1 MNILYITKLR
11 DSEAC
16 GVTNAVLQLLDAIR
30 DCATVSWLD
39 ISGNTFTIEKNI
51 RRININDINDI
62 ELDVAVFEDPFNSLT
77 FCKIASI
84 LSKRNIPY
92 IICPHGSFHR
102 VALKHHAVK
111 KYVAINTVFRVFLK
125 NCLACQFLT
134 SNESL
139 QSLKFNKS
147 IIIPNG
153 INNTTYRIRNKCTN
167 VVFVGRKDVKTK
179 GIDLLIQACALSKD
193 LLRKE
198 NITLT
203 IYGSHETIKDDEYIR
218 NAISS
223 NDLQDIVIEKGPVFG
238 LEKEKVLL
246 KRSWSFWENYDSKDK
261 KEKKDYSKLLKEIYT
276 FNDIIS
282 FWQFWN
288 KYPGSNT
295 KNIFFNGENIKYFFK
310 EKLRIIAMNLFES
323 GIRPE
328 WEDSKNKKGKVL
340 TQEYLI
346 ETGLEQFLTEI
357 TEIWIKLIC
366 YLIGE
371 IIPHCNNINGIR
383 FVDKA
388 KFGYYKSTIFRIE
401 IWVNSQMNVQ
411 DVEELK
417 KYLFDNFKFPGIT
430 VKELE

>member
-1 MNILYITKLR
+1 MK
-11 DSEAC
+11 E
-16 GVTNAVLQLLDAIR
+16 
-30 DCATVSWLD
+30 
-39 ISGNTFTIEKNI
+39 TIE
-51 RRININDINDI
+51 
-62 ELDVAVFEDPFNSLT
+62 
-77 FCKIASI
+77 
-84 LSKRNIPY
+84 
-92 IICPHGSFHR
+92 
-102 VALKHHAVK
+102 
-111 KYVAINTVFRVFLK
+111 
-125 NCLACQFLT
+125 
-134 SNESL
+134 ES
-139 QSLKFNKS
+139 
-147 IIIPNG
+147 
-153 INNTTYRIRNKCTN
+153 
-167 VVFVGRKDVKTK
+167 D
-179 GIDLLIQACALSKD
+179 
-193 LLRKE
+193 
-198 NITLT
+198 T
-203 IYGSHETIKDDEYIR
+203 I
-218 NAISS
+218 
-223 NDLQDIVIEKGPVFG
+223 
-238 LEKEKVLL
+238 EKEKVLL
-246 KRSWSFWENYDSKDK
+246 KRSWSFWENYDLKDK

-295 KNIFFNGENIKYFFK
+295 KNIFFNEENIKLFFK

-388 KFGYYKSTIFRIE
+388 KFGYYKNIIFRIE
-401 IWVNSQMNVQ
+401 IWVNSQMNFQ

-417 KYLFDNFKFPGIT
+417 KFLFDNFKFPGIT

>member
-1 MNILYITKLR
+1 MK
-11 DSEAC
+11 E
-16 GVTNAVLQLLDAIR
+16 
-30 DCATVSWLD
+30 
-39 ISGNTFTIEKNI
+39 TIE
-51 RRININDINDI
+51 
-62 ELDVAVFEDPFNSLT
+62 
-77 FCKIASI
+77 
-84 LSKRNIPY
+84 
-92 IICPHGSFHR
+92 
-102 VALKHHAVK
+102 
-111 KYVAINTVFRVFLK
+111 
-125 NCLACQFLT
+125 
-134 SNESL
+134 ES
-139 QSLKFNKS
+139 
-147 IIIPNG
+147 
-153 INNTTYRIRNKCTN
+153 
-167 VVFVGRKDVKTK
+167 D
-179 GIDLLIQACALSKD
+179 
-193 LLRKE
+193 
-198 NITLT
+198 T
-203 IYGSHETIKDDEYIR
+203 I
-218 NAISS
+218 
-223 NDLQDIVIEKGPVFG
+223 
-238 LEKEKVLL
+238 EKEKVLL
-246 KRSWSFWENYDSKDK
+246 KRTWSFWENYDLKDK

-295 KNIFFNGENIKYFFK
+295 KNIFFNGENIKFFFK

-357 TEIWIKLIC
+357 AEIWIKLIC

-388 KFGYYKSTIFRIE
+388 KFGYYKNIIFRIE
-401 IWVNSQMNVQ
+401 IWVNSQMNVE

-417 KYLFDNFKFPGIT
+417 KFLFDNFKFPGIT

>member
-1 MNILYITKLR
+1 MK
-11 DSEAC
+11 E
-16 GVTNAVLQLLDAIR
+16 
-30 DCATVSWLD
+30 
-39 ISGNTFTIEKNI
+39 TIE
-51 RRININDINDI
+51 
-62 ELDVAVFEDPFNSLT
+62 
-77 FCKIASI
+77 
-84 LSKRNIPY
+84 
-92 IICPHGSFHR
+92 
-102 VALKHHAVK
+102 
-111 KYVAINTVFRVFLK
+111 
-125 NCLACQFLT
+125 
-134 SNESL
+134 ES
-139 QSLKFNKS
+139 
-147 IIIPNG
+147 
-153 INNTTYRIRNKCTN
+153 
-167 VVFVGRKDVKTK
+167 D
-179 GIDLLIQACALSKD
+179 
-193 LLRKE
+193 
-198 NITLT
+198 T
-203 IYGSHETIKDDEYIR
+203 I
-218 NAISS
+218 
-223 NDLQDIVIEKGPVFG
+223 
-238 LEKEKVLL
+238 EKEKVLL
-246 KRSWSFWENYDSKDK
+246 KRSWSFWENYDLKDK

-295 KNIFFNGENIKYFFK
+295 ENIFFNEENIKLFFK

-388 KFGYYKSTIFRIE
+388 KFGYYKNIIFRIE

-417 KYLFDNFKFPGIT
+417 KFLFDNFKFPGIT

>member
-1 MNILYITKLR
+1 MK
-11 DSEAC
+11 E
-16 GVTNAVLQLLDAIR
+16 
-30 DCATVSWLD
+30 
-39 ISGNTFTIEKNI
+39 TIE
-51 RRININDINDI
+51 
-62 ELDVAVFEDPFNSLT
+62 ES
-77 FCKIASI
+77 
-84 LSKRNIPY
+84 
-92 IICPHGSFHR
+92 
-102 VALKHHAVK
+102 
-111 KYVAINTVFRVFLK
+111 NT
-125 NCLACQFLT
+125 
-134 SNESL
+134 
-139 QSLKFNKS
+139 
-147 IIIPNG
+147 I
-153 INNTTYRIRNKCTN
+153 
-167 VVFVGRKDVKTK
+167 
-179 GIDLLIQACALSKD
+179 
-193 LLRKE
+193 
-198 NITLT
+198 
-203 IYGSHETIKDDEYIR
+203 
-218 NAISS
+218 
-223 NDLQDIVIEKGPVFG
+223 
-238 LEKEKVLL
+238 EKEKVLL
-246 KRSWSFWENYDSKDK
+246 KRSWSFWENYDLKDK

-295 KNIFFNGENIKYFFK
+295 KNIFFNEENIKLFFK

-357 TEIWIKLIC
+357 TEIQIKLIC

-388 KFGYYKSTIFRIE
+388 KFGYYKNIIFRIE

-417 KYLFDNFKFPGIT
+417 KFLFDNFKFPGIT

>member
-1 MNILYITKLR
+1 MK
-11 DSEAC
+11 E
-16 GVTNAVLQLLDAIR
+16 
-30 DCATVSWLD
+30 
-39 ISGNTFTIEKNI
+39 TIE
-51 RRININDINDI
+51 
-62 ELDVAVFEDPFNSLT
+62 
-77 FCKIASI
+77 
-84 LSKRNIPY
+84 
-92 IICPHGSFHR
+92 
-102 VALKHHAVK
+102 
-111 KYVAINTVFRVFLK
+111 
-125 NCLACQFLT
+125 
-134 SNESL
+134 ES
-139 QSLKFNKS
+139 
-147 IIIPNG
+147 
-153 INNTTYRIRNKCTN
+153 
-167 VVFVGRKDVKTK
+167 D
-179 GIDLLIQACALSKD
+179 
-193 LLRKE
+193 
-198 NITLT
+198 T
-203 IYGSHETIKDDEYIR
+203 I
-218 NAISS
+218 
-223 NDLQDIVIEKGPVFG
+223 
-238 LEKEKVLL
+238 EKEKVLL
-246 KRSWSFWENYDSKDK
+246 KRSWSFWENYDLKDK

-295 KNIFFNGENIKYFFK
+295 KNIFSNGENIKFFFK

-323 GIRPE
+323 GIKPE

-388 KFGYYKSTIFRIE
+388 KFGYYKNIIFRIE
-401 IWVNSQMNVQ
+401 IWVNSQMNAQ

-417 KYLFDNFKFPGIT
+417 KFLFDNFNFPGIT

>member
-1 MNILYITKLR
+1 M
-11 DSEAC
+11 
-16 GVTNAVLQLLDAIR
+16 
-30 DCATVSWLD
+30 
-39 ISGNTFTIEKNI
+39 
-51 RRININDINDI
+51 
-62 ELDVAVFEDPFNSLT
+62 
-77 FCKIASI
+77 
-84 LSKRNIPY
+84 
-92 IICPHGSFHR
+92 
-102 VALKHHAVK
+102 
-111 KYVAINTVFRVFLK
+111 
-125 NCLACQFLT
+125 
-134 SNESL
+134 
-139 QSLKFNKS
+139 
-147 IIIPNG
+147 
-153 INNTTYRIRNKCTN
+153 
-167 VVFVGRKDVKTK
+167 
-179 GIDLLIQACALSKD
+179 
-193 LLRKE
+193 
-198 NITLT
+198 
-203 IYGSHETIKDDEYIR
+203 
-218 NAISS
+218 
-223 NDLQDIVIEKGPVFG
+223 
-238 LEKEKVLL
+238 
-246 KRSWSFWENYDSKDK
+246 
-261 KEKKDYSKLLKEIYT
+261 KEIYT

-295 KNIFFNGENIKYFFK
+295 KNIFFNEENIKLFFK

-388 KFGYYKSTIFRIE
+388 KFGYYKNIIFRIE

-411 DVEELK
+411 DVEEIK
-417 KYLFDNFKFPGIT
+417 KFLFDNFKFPGIT

>member
-1 MNILYITKLR
+1 MK
-11 DSEAC
+11 E
-16 GVTNAVLQLLDAIR
+16 
-30 DCATVSWLD
+30 
-39 ISGNTFTIEKNI
+39 TIE
-51 RRININDINDI
+51 
-62 ELDVAVFEDPFNSLT
+62 
-77 FCKIASI
+77 
-84 LSKRNIPY
+84 
-92 IICPHGSFHR
+92 
-102 VALKHHAVK
+102 
-111 KYVAINTVFRVFLK
+111 
-125 NCLACQFLT
+125 
-134 SNESL
+134 ES
-139 QSLKFNKS
+139 
-147 IIIPNG
+147 
-153 INNTTYRIRNKCTN
+153 
-167 VVFVGRKDVKTK
+167 D
-179 GIDLLIQACALSKD
+179 
-193 LLRKE
+193 
-198 NITLT
+198 T
-203 IYGSHETIKDDEYIR
+203 I
-218 NAISS
+218 
-223 NDLQDIVIEKGPVFG
+223 
-238 LEKEKVLL
+238 EKEKVLL
-246 KRSWSFWENYDSKDK
+246 KRSWSFWENYDLKDK

-295 KNIFFNGENIKYFFK
+295 KNIFFNEENIKLFFK

-388 KFGYYKSTIFRIE
+388 KFGYYKNIIFRIE
-401 IWVNSQMNVQ
+401 IWVNSQMNAQ
-411 DVEELK
+411 EVEELK
-417 KYLFDNFKFPGIT
+417 KFLFDNFNFPGIT

>member
-1 MNILYITKLR
+1 MK
-11 DSEAC
+11 E
-16 GVTNAVLQLLDAIR
+16 
-30 DCATVSWLD
+30 
-39 ISGNTFTIEKNI
+39 TIE
-51 RRININDINDI
+51 
-62 ELDVAVFEDPFNSLT
+62 
-77 FCKIASI
+77 
-84 LSKRNIPY
+84 
-92 IICPHGSFHR
+92 
-102 VALKHHAVK
+102 
-111 KYVAINTVFRVFLK
+111 
-125 NCLACQFLT
+125 
-134 SNESL
+134 ES
-139 QSLKFNKS
+139 
-147 IIIPNG
+147 
-153 INNTTYRIRNKCTN
+153 
-167 VVFVGRKDVKTK
+167 D
-179 GIDLLIQACALSKD
+179 
-193 LLRKE
+193 
-198 NITLT
+198 T
-203 IYGSHETIKDDEYIR
+203 I
-218 NAISS
+218 
-223 NDLQDIVIEKGPVFG
+223 
-238 LEKEKVLL
+238 EKEKVLL
-246 KRSWSFWENYDSKDK
+246 KRSWSFWENYDLKDK

-295 KNIFFNGENIKYFFK
+295 KNIFFNEENIKLFFK

-388 KFGYYKSTIFRIE
+388 KFGYYKNIIFRIE
-401 IWVNSQMNVQ
+401 IWVNSQMNVE

-417 KYLFDNFKFPGIT
+417 KFLFDNFKFPGIT

>member
-1 MNILYITKLR
+1 MK
-11 DSEAC
+11 E
-16 GVTNAVLQLLDAIR
+16 
-30 DCATVSWLD
+30 
-39 ISGNTFTIEKNI
+39 TIE
-51 RRININDINDI
+51 
-62 ELDVAVFEDPFNSLT
+62 
-77 FCKIASI
+77 
-84 LSKRNIPY
+84 
-92 IICPHGSFHR
+92 
-102 VALKHHAVK
+102 
-111 KYVAINTVFRVFLK
+111 
-125 NCLACQFLT
+125 
-134 SNESL
+134 ES
-139 QSLKFNKS
+139 
-147 IIIPNG
+147 
-153 INNTTYRIRNKCTN
+153 
-167 VVFVGRKDVKTK
+167 D
-179 GIDLLIQACALSKD
+179 
-193 LLRKE
+193 
-198 NITLT
+198 T
-203 IYGSHETIKDDEYIR
+203 I
-218 NAISS
+218 
-223 NDLQDIVIEKGPVFG
+223 
-238 LEKEKVLL
+238 EKEKVLL
-246 KRSWSFWENYDSKDK
+246 KRTWSFWENYDLKDK

-295 KNIFFNGENIKYFFK
+295 KNIFFNGENIKFFFK

-388 KFGYYKSTIFRIE
+388 KLGYFKNTIFRIE

-417 KYLFDNFKFPGIT
+417 KFLFDNFKFPGIT

>member
-1 MNILYITKLR
+1 MK
-11 DSEAC
+11 E
-16 GVTNAVLQLLDAIR
+16 
-30 DCATVSWLD
+30 
-39 ISGNTFTIEKNI
+39 TIE
-51 RRININDINDI
+51 
-62 ELDVAVFEDPFNSLT
+62 
-77 FCKIASI
+77 
-84 LSKRNIPY
+84 
-92 IICPHGSFHR
+92 
-102 VALKHHAVK
+102 
-111 KYVAINTVFRVFLK
+111 
-125 NCLACQFLT
+125 
-134 SNESL
+134 ES
-139 QSLKFNKS
+139 
-147 IIIPNG
+147 
-153 INNTTYRIRNKCTN
+153 
-167 VVFVGRKDVKTK
+167 D
-179 GIDLLIQACALSKD
+179 
-193 LLRKE
+193 
-198 NITLT
+198 T
-203 IYGSHETIKDDEYIR
+203 I
-218 NAISS
+218 
-223 NDLQDIVIEKGPVFG
+223 
-238 LEKEKVLL
+238 EKEKVLL
-246 KRSWSFWENYDSKDK
+246 KRSWSFWENYDLKDK

-295 KNIFFNGENIKYFFK
+295 KNIFFNEENIKLFFK

-388 KFGYYKSTIFRIE
+388 KFGYYKNIIFRIE
-401 IWVNSQMNVQ
+401 IWVNSQMNAQ

-417 KYLFDNFKFPGIT
+417 KFLFDNFNFPGIT

>member
-1 MNILYITKLR
+1 MKEEII
-11 DSEAC
+11 EE
-16 GVTNAVLQLLDAIR
+16 
-30 DCATVSWLD
+30 
-39 ISGNTFTIEKNI
+39 SGTI
-51 RRININDINDI
+51 
-62 ELDVAVFEDPFNSLT
+62 
-77 FCKIASI
+77 
-84 LSKRNIPY
+84 
-92 IICPHGSFHR
+92 
-102 VALKHHAVK
+102 
-111 KYVAINTVFRVFLK
+111 
-125 NCLACQFLT
+125 
-134 SNESL
+134 
-139 QSLKFNKS
+139 
-147 IIIPNG
+147 
-153 INNTTYRIRNKCTN
+153 
-167 VVFVGRKDVKTK
+167 
-179 GIDLLIQACALSKD
+179 
-193 LLRKE
+193 
-198 NITLT
+198 
-203 IYGSHETIKDDEYIR
+203 
-218 NAISS
+218 
-223 NDLQDIVIEKGPVFG
+223 
-238 LEKEKVLL
+238 EKEKVLL
-246 KRSWSFWENYDSKDK
+246 KRSWSFWENYDLKDK

-295 KNIFFNGENIKYFFK
+295 KNIFFNGENIKFFFK

>member
-1 MNILYITKLR
+1 MKEEIIEES
-11 DSEAC
+11 D
-16 GVTNAVLQLLDAIR
+16 
-30 DCATVSWLD
+30 
-39 ISGNTFTIEKNI
+39 TI
-51 RRININDINDI
+51 
-62 ELDVAVFEDPFNSLT
+62 
-77 FCKIASI
+77 
-84 LSKRNIPY
+84 
-92 IICPHGSFHR
+92 
-102 VALKHHAVK
+102 
-111 KYVAINTVFRVFLK
+111 
-125 NCLACQFLT
+125 
-134 SNESL
+134 
-139 QSLKFNKS
+139 
-147 IIIPNG
+147 
-153 INNTTYRIRNKCTN
+153 
-167 VVFVGRKDVKTK
+167 
-179 GIDLLIQACALSKD
+179 
-193 LLRKE
+193 
-198 NITLT
+198 
-203 IYGSHETIKDDEYIR
+203 
-218 NAISS
+218 
-223 NDLQDIVIEKGPVFG
+223 
-238 LEKEKVLL
+238 EKEKVLL
-246 KRSWSFWENYDSKDK
+246 KRSWSFWENYDLKDK

>member
-1 MNILYITKLR
+1 MKEEIIEES
-11 DSEAC
+11 D
-16 GVTNAVLQLLDAIR
+16 
-30 DCATVSWLD
+30 
-39 ISGNTFTIEKNI
+39 TI
-51 RRININDINDI
+51 
-62 ELDVAVFEDPFNSLT
+62 
-77 FCKIASI
+77 
-84 LSKRNIPY
+84 
-92 IICPHGSFHR
+92 
-102 VALKHHAVK
+102 
-111 KYVAINTVFRVFLK
+111 
-125 NCLACQFLT
+125 
-134 SNESL
+134 
-139 QSLKFNKS
+139 
-147 IIIPNG
+147 
-153 INNTTYRIRNKCTN
+153 
-167 VVFVGRKDVKTK
+167 
-179 GIDLLIQACALSKD
+179 
-193 LLRKE
+193 
-198 NITLT
+198 
-203 IYGSHETIKDDEYIR
+203 
-218 NAISS
+218 
-223 NDLQDIVIEKGPVFG
+223 
-238 LEKEKVLL
+238 EKEKVLL
-246 KRSWSFWENYDSKDK
+246 TRSWSFWENYDLKDK

-295 KNIFFNGENIKYFFK
+295 KNIFFNGENIKFFFK